1 MQVVTSLNI
10 YISLLSCKSRI
21 LFLTITIIINTSLG
35 DNLNPTDG
43 FTISVLKFSV
53 SIGSMSLII
62 LVTVAVCLVAMTV
75 VLIRMKRATQAAEL
89 HEMET
94 TGMESGTYDDIIRIE
109 SHTIETECNE
119 AYNYVMKHQA
129 F

>member
-1 MQVVTSLNI
+1 
-10 YISLLSCKSRI
+10 
-21 LFLTITIIINTSLG
+21 
-35 DNLNPTDG
+35 
-43 FTISVLKFSV
+43 
-53 SIGSMSLII
+53 
-62 LVTVAVCLVAMTV
+62 MTV
-75 VLIRMKRATQAAEL
+75 MLIRMRRATQQAAEL

-109 SHTIETECNE
+109 PHTIETECNE